1 MKKILTFLIGGACL
15 IGAWFFF
22 QPGAEKKSVK
32 IANMN
37 WASAGLM
44 ANIDKIVLEKGYGFN
59 VELIQ
64 ADTVPAFTSMNEKGS
79 PDIVPELWANSFIT
93 PLNKAIEEGR
103 LHRLNKGPITGLGEG
118 WWVTP
123 AFRKKHPEIKTVMD
137 LLKRP
142 DLFPH
147 PEDKSKG
154 GFVTCPAGW
163 ACQLSNANL
172 FRAFEMEKKGWKLI
186 DPGSAAGLDGTIA
199 KAAERGQ
206 NWVGYYWAP
215 TAMIGKY
222 NLVKLDWGIPFA
234 GKENW
239 DGCIAKPEKD
249 CANPKPTAWIT
260 PAVNT
265 VVTDEFM
272 KNADKNLITYFE
284 KRTYPGKVMNG
295 MLVYMTENQADGS
308 VAAIEFFKKHED
320 VWTKWLPTDVAD
332 KIKKSL

>member
-1 MKKILTFLIGGACL
+1 MKKILTVL
-15 IGAWFFF
+15 IGAWFLLISNT
-22 QPGAEKKSVK
+22 GESNAACKNVK

-44 ANIDKIVLEKGYGFN
+44 ANIDKIVLEKGFGCN

-93 PLNKAIEEGR
+93 PLNKAIGEGR

-265 VVTDEFM
+265 IVTDKFR
-272 KNADKNLITYFE
+272 KNADKNLIAYFE

-308 VAAIEFFKKHED
+308 DAAIEFFKKHET
-320 VWTKWLPTDVAD
+320 VWTKWLPTDVAN